1 MANDAR
7 IPNLALKFESDN
19 IWPPFWT
26 KNGQNWGKSR
36 FRRILTVFWPKR
48 GSNVIR
54 FKFQGQIRNSRVI
67 LHLLDPHMKG
77 FEHFNFLTSHGISKK
92 SLLGPGPAY
101 AVVSAPF
108 PPGPGSAAFGAR
120 FPRAPIHQGNAGQVG
135 RLGLPAAGPACACC
149 VDFSVASSLYQLTE
163 VRRDDTWLPSDDTR
177 RRILLPS
184 SIYTSRWKATF
195 LQPYSLRCF
204 SIFSKYVIPV
214 LWKRSKQCNVT

>member
-1 MANDAR
+1 MILIYGLLWALLLQK
-7 IPNLALKFESDN
+7 ILAIEKK
-19 IWPPFWT
+19 IAV
-26 KNGQNWGKSR
+26 GSR
-36 FRRILTVFWPKR
+36 SGIR
-48 GSNVIR
+48 G
-54 FKFQGQIRNSRVI
+54 RV
-67 LHLLDPHMKG
+67 G
-77 FEHFNFLTSHGISKK
+77 S
-92 SLLGPGPAY
+92 
-101 AVVSAPF
+101 VS
-108 PPGPGSAAFGAR
+108 PGPGSAAFGAR
-120 FPRAPIHQGNAGQVG
+120 FPRARIHQASRQSW
-135 RLGLPAAGPACACC
+135 ASGPARSSRGWPPTFFS